1 MCCRPSSLR
10 RVPAFLPTLV
20 RGLSTTL
27 RRSRGMLRS
36 TALAT
41 LAIASLHS
49 HQRNSGV
56 CSAASLALPRSTPA
70 LRRPRRARLFTAAS
84 MLRLLVALPVLVL
97 LPLDRCAL
105 LLVIGRSLLASC
117 RAWASDVRNRR
128 SLRPPQLLGPL
139 LQRPLRPASPRCPRS
154 ATRSKW
160 ESSLLRMSFQLFYRR
175 ATPTTAICLA
185 ASTLVLRSPLWLL
198 AGSSTSSDCRSAIVG
213 TSCSSRACR
222 TLEEAA
228 TGAEIMLKKG

>member
-128 SLRPPQLLGPL
+128 SLRPPLLLGPL

-154 ATRSKW
+154 ATIW
-160 ESSLLRMSFQLFYRR
+160 TRR